1 MHRKRLWRYRTGQ
14 ALGRGGHASKPPR
27 PSVSI
32 FPSTMTA
39 LTHELPASAPAAADA
54 PTVVLVE
61 DHVALRK
68 GIELLLLS
76 EGLSVIGVADD
87 VEYAYELVSRRRP
100 DVVLVDI
107 GLRGRSGLEL
117 ARRLLE
123 EDPDAG
129 VLLYSGVVDRD
140 LLAEALST
148 GVRGFALKN
157 GTPRELVG
165 AIRSIAAGGSY
176 FDPELSTLVAPPKP
190 TTGNVLSRR
199 EREILGLLAN
209 GLNGTAISRELM
221 ISSETVRTHVR
232 NAMRKLAAKTR
243 VHAVTLALKRH
254 EISLN

>member
-1 MHRKRLWRYRTGQ
+1 
-14 ALGRGGHASKPPR
+14 
-27 PSVSI
+27 
-32 FPSTMTA
+32 MTA
-39 LTHELPASAPAAADA
+39 LSPVLSPAPPGRGTAEP

-68 GIELLLLS
+68 GVELLLRS

-87 VEYAYELVSRRRP
+87 VDYAYELVSRRRP
-100 DVVLVDI
+100 DVVIVDI
-107 GLRGRSGLEL
+107 GLRGASGLEL
-117 ARRLLE
+117 ARRLLD

-129 VLLYSGVVDRD
+129 VLLYSGSADANV
-140 LLAEALST
+140 LAEAVST

-176 FDPELSTLVAPPKP
+176 FDPELTTLAAPPQAKP
-190 TTGNVLSRR
+190 GLVLSRR
-199 EREILGLLAN
+199 EREILTMLAN
-209 GLNGTAISRELM
+209 GMNGSSIAHELM

-232 NAMRKLAAKTR
+232 NAMRKLAARTR